1 MMGNAVSLAKQPAV
15 QTPRGRSRCLRS
27 APALVALIAIIAAT
41 PCWAQ
46 STPEKSDAGDKALR
60 GLANILTGVMV
71 FPGEI
76 RRNWNES
83 GPGMGLTVGVAQGL
97 SMIVA
102 RELIGVFELVSSPT
116 PWPKENFDPILE
128 PDYPWHY
135 FRD

>member
-1 MMGNAVSLAKQPAV
+1 MGSAANLAKQSVVRAS
-15 QTPRGRSRCLRS
+15 RGRSRCFRR
-27 APALVALIAIIAAT
+27 APALVALIAIVAAT

-46 STPEKSDAGDKALR
+46 STSDESDAGDKALR

-76 RRNWNES
+76 RRKWNEG
-83 GPGMGLTVGVAQGL
+83 GPGMGLTVGVAQGA
-97 SMIVA
+97 SMIVV
-102 RELIGVFELVSSPT
+102 RELIGIFELVSSPT

-128 PDYPWHY
+128 PAYPWYY